1 MSKTQT
7 IEFTFSP
14 LNISTLITYFVFTR
28 IKTIFWVAKKGLN
41 LELQTYTAGTVPICD
56 GHIATCFIWSER
68 KLFLVST
75 TLFGIDHPYSDLNN
89 AGPESPFGLKSPWT
103 FFLVRS
109 YMIPVG
115 IKISQ
120 SKLYLW
126 AKTYDVLQRFLWKN
140 YEL

>member
-28 IKTIFWVAKKGLN
+28 IKTIFCAFKRVAKKGLN
-41 LELQTYTAGTVPICD
+41 LELQTYTAGTVPIWD

-89 AGPESPFGLKSPWT
+89 AGPESPFGLKSP
-103 FFLVRS
+103 
-109 YMIPVG
+109 
-115 IKISQ
+115 
-120 SKLYLW
+120 
-126 AKTYDVLQRFLWKN
+126 
-140 YEL
+140 